1 MKDGTFHSEH
11 FMIQVLRIW
20 MSNDRFAL
28 PMPWLL
34 SLIRFDTCAGTRRM
48 AQAIL
53 IFLSLASPFAQASAL
68 NYDLANFK
76 PATLSY
82 KASKF
87 FVSAEARIQQRII
100 PSEQAVGQLLALS
113 QGEGLMPNQDQ
124 IILQTLETKVMGQ
137 QTKIETWLNPDAGIL
152 QRSSLYTGRK
162 NWFRTYRYIPAGAY
176 SVKRQPASKG
186 EQNLPH
192 NQWSDVS
199 TRFYQL
205 EDVPLNHPLSET
217 EALFYLLS
225 VAKLSQP
232 GDELQLPV
240 FDKDEVIGISVV
252 VEKRV
257 TLPVNFKEITDQ
269 GEKRISGKQE
279 VLRARLSARP
289 LGDQANASDFEFLGY
304 SGDVELYI
312 DPQRRVILQMSGK
325 YDYLG
330 KVDIRLQELDYR

>member
-53 IFLSLASPFAQASAL
+53 LSLSLASPFAQAPAL
-68 NYDLANFK
+68 NSDLTHFK
-76 PATLSY
+76 PATLSD
-82 KASKF
+82 KAFKF
-87 FVSAEARIQQRII
+87 VVSSAPRTPERCIL
-100 PSEQAVGQLLALS
+100 SEQAVAWMLPLS
-113 QGEGLMPNQDQ
+113 LGEALMPNQDQ

-152 QRSSLYTGRK
+152 QRSSLYSGRK
-162 NWFRTYRYIPAGAY
+162 NWFRTYRYLPAGAY

-205 EDVPLNHPLSET
+205 EDVPLNH
-217 EALFYLLS
+217 
-225 VAKLSQP
+225 
-232 GDELQLPV
+232 
-240 FDKDEVIGISVV
+240 
-252 VEKRV
+252 
-257 TLPVNFKEITDQ
+257 
-269 GEKRISGKQE
+269 
-279 VLRARLSARP
+279 
-289 LGDQANASDFEFLGY
+289 
-304 SGDVELYI
+304 
-312 DPQRRVILQMSGK
+312 
-325 YDYLG
+325 
-330 KVDIRLQELDYR
+330 